1 MLQPRSIPDHPTVIH
16 QERTLRHTNLR
27 HLLPNFWKPWLI
39 VLAGL
44 AVTSIGCTD
53 KAVVPPEGVIKPEP
67 RRYLGD
73 STDESATPKSGR
85 NWWVDGTEASGIKFT
100 YQNGRDGGHFTILE
114 SVGGGAALLDFDQDG
129 DLDLFI
135 PGGGSISTSKPVEI
149 SGVPAGLFRNQGDG
163 KFTDVSDLVES
174 NKKPLYSH
182 GAFVAD
188 YNRDG
193 YLDVLVTGY
202 GGCRLLRNHEG
213 QRFVDATSSAK
224 LESSDWTTAAAW
236 ADADHDGWADLMIVG
251 YVQWNGDVDSFCGD
265 TQTKTRDV
273 CPPQNYPGTRQRL
286 FRNNRDGTFSEI
298 PNAFGPD
305 ATGKGLGVVATD
317 LNDDGWV
324 DFYVANDQVANQLY
338 LGGPNFPW
346 QDVGVAAGVS
356 GSEFGAPEGSMGVD
370 AADYDGD
377 GRPDLWVTNY
387 ELEDNSLY
395 QNHGQNQFSHATVR
409 AGLGGNGRPY
419 VGFGTGFADFDM
431 DGWLDLFVINGHVL
445 YTTGRSA
452 YLEPPILLHNIPS
465 GSQRRFKDVSL
476 ENGGPWFQKRIAG
489 RGAAVGDLDNDG
501 DLDLVVVR
509 QNEPVSILIN
519 QLQPTDWVRLDLRG
533 TTSDPDAIGAVVRS
547 QFDGREIVRHIRSGS
562 GYLSQFDQ
570 RILLPAK
577 DAIDITVTWPAG
589 KTERFRNLKPR
600 ATHRIQEGMG
610 ESP

>member
-1 MLQPRSIPDHPTVIH
+1 M
-16 QERTLRHTNLR
+16 RHTNLR
-27 HLLPNFWKPWLI
+27 HLLPTSWRPWSI
-39 VLAGL
+39 VLAWL
-44 AVTSIGCTD
+44 AVTSIGCSD
-53 KAVVPPEGVIKPEP
+53 KVVAPPEDTMRPEP

-73 STDESATPKSGR
+73 STDEHVTPNSGR
-85 NWWVDGTEASGIKFT
+85 SWWVDETDTSGVKFT
-100 YQNGRDGGHFTILE
+100 YRNGREGGHFTILE

-129 DLDLFI
+129 DLDIFI
-135 PGGGSISTSKPVEI
+135 SGGGSISTSKPLEI

-174 NKKPLYSH
+174 SKKSLYLH

-193 YLDVLVTGY
+193 YPDILVTGY
-202 GGCRLLRNHEG
+202 GGCRLLKNQEG
-213 QRFVDATSSAK
+213 QRFVDVTSSAR
-224 LESSDWTTAAAW
+224 LEASDWTTAAAW
-236 ADADHDGWADLMIVG
+236 ADVDRDGWADLMIVG

-273 CPPQNYPGTRQRL
+273 CPPQNYPGTRQHL

-305 ATGKGLGVVATD
+305 ATGKGLGVVAAD

-324 DFYVANDQVANQLY
+324 DFYVANDQVANHLY

-395 QNHGQNQFSHATVR
+395 QNRGQNQFSHATVR

-445 YTTGRSA
+445 YSTGRSA
-452 YLEPPILLHNIPS
+452 YLEPPILLHNVPS
-465 GSQRRFKDVSL
+465 GSQRRFKDVSI

-547 QFDGREIVRHIRSGS
+547 QVEGHEIVRHIRSGS

-577 DAIDITVTWPAG
+577 EAIDITVTWPAG
-589 KTERFRNLKPR
+589 KTERFRSLKPR